1 MDNQAHPKIKELLSK
16 HSDVGVMLSKNPQVD
31 HAAAGLGLYLAL
43 LQMGKKVM
51 IVSPTQ
57 PTVEI
62 SNLVGIDKVK
72 NTLNVDGNDL
82 TVSFPYIDGEIEKVS
97 YNLDKESNLLHIVVK
112 AGEKG
117 LSFQNEEI
125 QFKRGGGKIPS
136 LMFFVGVPRLTD
148 LGNLFNP
155 DAFKD
160 TTIVNIDNK
169 PDNQGFG
176 DIILVSPKF
185 SSVSEQVAHLLSQ
198 IETIDVDQ
206 DIAQNLLSGI
216 SQATNDFQDPK
227 TSYLAFEMAG
237 VLMRKGAV
245 RKRTSQ
251 REERQE
257 ANASFF
263 PYQPQQ
269 PVQSQRV
276 TQQPAQR
283 PQPFSRPHFPRPFQP
298 QQNQQQAQP
307 AAAQPSQP
315 NQQQGQPIQQPANN
329 QQQNQQQDMRQRQTP
344 PDWLTPKVYK
354 GSTVL

>member
-1 MDNQAHPKIKELLSK
+1 MDNQAHPKIKDLLSR
-16 HSDVGVMLSKNPQVD
+16 HTNVGVMLSKNPEVD
-31 HAAAGLGLYLAL
+31 HAAAGLSLYLAL
-43 LQMGKKVM
+43 RQIGKNVVV
-51 IVSPTQ
+51 VSPTQ

-72 NTLNVDGNDL
+72 NTLGADGNDL
-82 TVSFPYIDGEIEKVS
+82 TVAFPYKEGEIEKVS
-97 YNLDKESNLLHIVVK
+97 YTLENGFLNIVVK
-112 AGEKG
+112 ASDKG
-117 LSFQNEEI
+117 LTFKENEI
-125 QFKRGGGKIPS
+125 QFKRGGGKVPA

-176 DIILVSPKF
+176 DVILVSPKF

-198 IETIDVDQ
+198 IETIEIDQ
-206 DIAQNLLSGI
+206 DIAQNLMSGI
-216 SQATNDFQDPK
+216 AQATNDFQDPK

-237 VLMRKGAV
+237 ILMRKGAI
-245 RKRTSQ
+245 RKKASQ
-251 REERQE
+251 KEERQE
-257 ANASFF
+257 SNASFF

-269 PVQSQRV
+269 SQPMQPQRM
-276 TQQPAQR
+276 TQPFRQPQQFR
-283 PQPFSRPHFPRPFQP
+283 PQFPRPFQP
-298 QQNQQQAQP
+298 QQNQP
-307 AAAQPSQP
+307 
-315 NQQQGQPIQQPANN
+315 QPIQQPVQPNPQPVN
-329 QQQNQQQDMRQRQTP
+329 QPQQNQSGQDNRQQRQAP